1 MEQSRVISTYIIVL
15 GEFVNEEGEMVIDE
29 EEYELIS
36 QLNELKKAY
45 RYETFKI
52 YNNDSFTLLF
62 VNLHV

>member
-1 MEQSRVISTYIIVL
+1 MEQSRVISTYIFIL

-45 RYETFKI
+45 RFEI
-52 YNNDSFTLLF
+52 I
-62 VNLHV
+62 